1 MCSGLDMKEGT
12 THLAGADKQANEVY
26 SKQKLSLKTTQ
37 QAVKSMSPLQSKSS
51 TVTSR
56 TSKQGLSSL
65 CPATAKKENCKGR
78 VTANGRGKVSTPLL
92 CWSDP
97 FLSVKHP
104 SGLQTTLQSSWSQVL
119 SSFVF
124 FFSLSIL
131 LLASFDLWGTS
142 LRTHYAREYKAT
154 EQKNQEAVLWE
165 TREAVGTTRLK
176 K

>member
-92 CWSDP
+92 C
-97 FLSVKHP
+97 
-104 SGLQTTLQSSWSQVL
+104 
-119 SSFVF
+119 
-124 FFSLSIL
+124 
-131 LLASFDLWGTS
+131 
-142 LRTHYAREYKAT
+142 
-154 EQKNQEAVLWE
+154 
-165 TREAVGTTRLK
+165 
-176 K
+176 